1 MLFLWFVR
9 FSLDIDLDAPKVRIP
24 LRASGSSKCSSHF
37 LLDFG
42 NFTLTTMVSF
52 QTCYTT
58 LVVVLFCFLILLVQ
72 VQDTR
77 SEEQRQN
84 LYSRFCIS
92 GRDIAAF
99 FTDCGSDNWGCSLLM
114 EDFTNQPMLSPILEK
129 ADNVYSL
136 IDRCGMAVIVDQVF
150 TLCDISI
157 HVSIA
162 KTRHFYL
169 TRAYISS

>member
-1 MLFLWFVR
+1 MLQSFHLLSFMLCLWFLR
-9 FSLDIDLDAPKVRIP
+9 FALDIDLDAPKVRIP
-24 LRASGSSKCSSHF
+24 LRTSGSSKCSSHF

-52 QTCYTT
+52 QTSPSSL
-58 LVVVLFCFLILLVQ
+58 LVFLLCFLIIFLVQ
-72 VQDTR
+72 FQDTR

-99 FTDCGSDNWGCSLLM
+99 FTDCGSDNQGCSLLM
-114 EDFTNQPMLSPILEK
+114 EDFTNQPILSPILEK

-136 IDRCGMAVIVDQVF
+136 IDRCGMAVIVDQVLPCA
-150 TLCDISI
+150 T
-157 HVSIA
+157 
-162 KTRHFYL
+162 FYFHE
-169 TRAYISS
+169 